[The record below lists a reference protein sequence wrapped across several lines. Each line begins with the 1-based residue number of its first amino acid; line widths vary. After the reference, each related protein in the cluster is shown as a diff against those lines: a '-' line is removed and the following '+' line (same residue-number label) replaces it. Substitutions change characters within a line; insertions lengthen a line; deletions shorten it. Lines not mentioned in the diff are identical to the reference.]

1 MSLETLLVILVGSRI
16 SMSML
21 LFYELFLLWDGVS
34 VEPTFH
40 TRNFYSHNALSE
52 LTELVSKVFTGGNLK
67 NLDWENC
74 QVNPIETCIHKHL
87 SLKLDCF
94 IPFLLM
100 TTIDQMVF
108 LKLGFYDA
116 H

>member
-1 MSLETLLVILVGSRI
+1 MGWGFCRTNI
-16 SMSML
+16 SHKEL
-21 LFYELFLLWDGVS
+21 LFSQCIEW
-34 VEPTFH
+34 
-40 TRNFYSHNALSE
+40 
-52 LTELVSKVFTGGNLK
+52 TELVSKVFTGGNLK